1 MKTIPVFCSGNKFV
15 HLIPAISIL
24 LFSNLTFAADFSDDF
39 ESTNVTT
46 VANFDLT
53 GNPVTSNGITAT
65 ASGGTAFTIGN
76 SALYQSGNKSWM
88 VEPAGTNTRGT
99 HNGSGTITFNVPM
112 SRISFGVRK
121 DPGITLATVTLLDVD
136 CNVAENSPI
145 TTAIST
151 AWINIDFTI
160 TNGAAPLGSILFDV
174 FGSNPDMAAIDD
186 LGGTSIEDTGGG
198 NTDPTACGNTDPTG
212 DGNTESSGGGGNI
225 SIYLLLTLG
234 IVWAIRRRYPLQ
246 Y

>member
-1 MKTIPVFCSGNKFV
+1 MKTIPAFCSVNKFV

-24 LFSNLTFAADFSDDF
+24 LFSNITHAAEFADDF
-39 ESTNVTT
+39 ENVNVTT
-46 VANFDLT
+46 VANIDLT

-65 ASGGTAFTIGN
+65 ASGGTVFTIGN
-76 SALYQSGNKSWM
+76 FALYQSGFKSWM
-88 VEPAGTNTRGT
+88 VEPAGTNVRGT
-99 HNGSGTITFNVPM
+99 HTGSGTITFNVPM

-136 CNVAENSPI
+136 GNIVENHPI
-145 TTAIST
+145 ITVIST
-151 AWINIDFTI
+151 AWTNIDFTI
-160 TNGAAPLGSILFDV
+160 TNGAAPLESILFEV
-174 FGSNPDMAAIDD
+174 FGSDPDMAAIDD
-186 LGGTSIEDTGGG
+186 LGGTSNEDTGG
-198 NTDPTACGNTDPTG
+198 
-212 DGNTESSGGGGNI
+212 GNTESSGGGGNI